1 MCVPAL
7 FLNMHWHMNIW
18 EYLLDSSACVGEGL
32 KPGSI
37 DLGDVSK
44 SLQVLVQSPVVGVR
58 LWLCPDISNLM
69 PQSLIT

>member
-1 MCVPAL
+1 M
-7 FLNMHWHMNIW
+7 
-18 EYLLDSSACVGEGL
+18 GEGL
-32 KPGSI
+32 KPGNI

-58 LWLCPDISNLM
+58 LWLCPDISNLK